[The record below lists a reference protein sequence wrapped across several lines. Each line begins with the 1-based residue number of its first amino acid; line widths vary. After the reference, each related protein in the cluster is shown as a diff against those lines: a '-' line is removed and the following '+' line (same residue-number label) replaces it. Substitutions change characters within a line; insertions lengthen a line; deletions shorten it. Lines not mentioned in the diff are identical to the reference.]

1 MKGFKNEEREKGRGV
16 GGVGD
21 KKTSSNISGHVSGVY
36 SPAGL
41 SYLHSLH
48 ALHVVGQLLLYS
60 QGRDIIAAALRQQ
73 ECHSE

>member
-1 MKGFKNEEREKGRGV
+1 MKGFKNEEGEKGR
-16 GGVGD
+16 GVGD

>member
-1 MKGFKNEEREKGRGV
+1 MKGFKNEEGEKGRGV
-16 GGVGD
+16 GE

>member
-1 MKGFKNEEREKGRGV
+1 MKGFKNEEGEKGRGV
-16 GGVGD
+16 GE
-21 KKTSSNISGHVSGVY
+21 KKTSSNILGHVSAVY